1 MEAEEILANQLPAL
15 RNLEVILL
23 RARELAERHGE
34 SVAVYFIDMA
44 ILEARRKSP
53 STTAVYKSQAPKQ

>member
-1 MEAEEILANQLPAL
+1 MESEEILANQLPASS
-15 RNLEVILL
+15 NLEVILL
-23 RARELAERHGE
+23 KAREIAERHGE

-53 STTAVYKSQAPKQ
+53 STATVYKSRAPKQ